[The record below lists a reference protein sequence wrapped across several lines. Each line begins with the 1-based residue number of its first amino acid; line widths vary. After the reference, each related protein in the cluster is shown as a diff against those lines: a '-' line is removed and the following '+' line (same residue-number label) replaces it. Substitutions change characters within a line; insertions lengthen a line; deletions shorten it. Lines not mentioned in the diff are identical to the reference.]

1 MACKIFI
8 TIDTEMSLALY
19 QQGWSAKDNMA
30 SSIFGVCASGSYG
43 ISYQM
48 DQLEKYGLTGVF
60 FVDPLSSLLFGQELL
75 NDIVEPILTRGHEVQ
90 LHIHT
95 EWLEFLPDN
104 PAGNLLGHNIGDFPL
119 DIQIMLLGLA
129 EEKLQAAGAPPSI
142 AFRAGNYGANDDTLR
157 ALHRLGIA
165 YDSSFNASYLGEECR
180 ITLPANT
187 TILTEKL
194 GMKVLPVG
202 AIMDTPTTQRHA
214 QVCALSSWEMRDALD
229 HCGTSEQPH
238 FVTVTHSFELLSRD
252 RMRLN
257 AAVQSRF
264 ESMCSHIAKHPELES
279 GSFNQLATTAEE
291 APTTNAELL
300 PPFLIRR
307 LTRIGKQALYRL
319 VIER

>member
-1 MACKIFI
+1 
-8 TIDTEMSLALY
+8 
-19 QQGWSAKDNMA
+19 MA
-30 SSIFGVCASGSYG
+30 SSIFGACASGSFG
-43 ISYQM
+43 ITHQM
-48 DQLEKYGLTGVF
+48 DQLEEYGLTGVF
-60 FVDPLSSLLFGQELL
+60 FVDPLSSMLFGQELL
-75 NDIVEPILTRGHEVQ
+75 NDIVEPILARGHEVQ

-104 PAGNLLGHNIGDFPL
+104 PAGNLLGQNLGDFPL
-119 DIQIMLLGLA
+119 DTQIMLLGLA

-165 YDSSFNASYLGEECR
+165 YDSSFNASYLDEGCQ
-180 ITLPANT
+180 ITLPERT
-187 TILTEKL
+187 TVLTEKL
-194 GMKVLPVG
+194 GTKILPVG

-214 QVCALSSWEMRDALD
+214 QVCALSSWEMHDALD
-229 HCGTSEQPH
+229 HCGISEQPH

-252 RMRLN
+252 RMRVN
-257 AAVQSRF
+257 AAVRARF
-264 ESMCSHIAKHPELES
+264 ESMCRHIDDHPELEC
-279 GSFNQLATTAEE
+279 GTFRQLAMASEE
-291 APTTNAELL
+291 FPIANAELL